1 MFEPQR
7 FVNLQENSNFGD
19 PKSWLSGDNR
29 NIMNGNSSPTHLPTH
44 SSLTYSNANLDRV
57 LYNDLVEMIPLVQS
71 LIERKPSS
79 SFTRRGSMIYT
90 KTPSR
95 ESLSGNDIQH
105 LSLCLNKYAMEVLC
119 RIIKGILTNKVTD
132 MKGRNGA
139 QSIPMRKKKD
149 KVDKN
154 GSNNQDGEDCSI
166 FSSEALATEKE
177 NEELI
182 SFREQVED
190 LQKKLLEKDELLK
203 SAELS
208 KNQINDVRAELG
220 KLKRDAAVKDSLIKS
235 IQLQLSDAK
244 IKLADKQAALEKTQ
258 WEAMTSKQ
266 KVEEL
271 QNNIDSMQGEFS
283 SFMLLLNGLTKNNPT
298 THADDYDLEPYPLDP
313 LPCMDDVNDEELQ
326 KMEEAR
332 QAYVAAVAA
341 TKEKQDEES
350 LAAAASA
357 RLYLQS
363 FLFRSESME

>member
-1 MFEPQR
+1 
-7 FVNLQENSNFGD
+7 
-19 PKSWLSGDNR
+19 
-29 NIMNGNSSPTHLPTH
+29 
-44 SSLTYSNANLDRV
+44 
-57 LYNDLVEMIPLVQS
+57 
-71 LIERKPSS
+71 
-79 SFTRRGSMIYT
+79 
-90 KTPSR
+90 
-95 ESLSGNDIQH
+95 
-105 LSLCLNKYAMEVLC
+105 
-119 RIIKGILTNKVTD
+119 

-182 SFREQVED
+182 SLREQVED

-208 KNQINDVRAELG
+208 KIQINDARAELG
-220 KLKRDAAVKDSLIKS
+220 KLKRDAAEKDSLIKS

-244 IKLADKQAALEKTQ
+244 IKLADKQAALEKTR

-298 THADDYDLEPYPLDP
+298 SHADDYDLEPYPLDP

-326 KMEEAR
+326 TMEEAR

-357 RLYLQS
+357 RFHVLLNVS
-363 FLFRSESME
+363 CSKLSDLSLKHSARAH

>member
-1 MFEPQR
+1 
-7 FVNLQENSNFGD
+7 
-19 PKSWLSGDNR
+19 
-29 NIMNGNSSPTHLPTH
+29 
-44 SSLTYSNANLDRV
+44 
-57 LYNDLVEMIPLVQS
+57 
-71 LIERKPSS
+71 
-79 SFTRRGSMIYT
+79 
-90 KTPSR
+90 
-95 ESLSGNDIQH
+95 
-105 LSLCLNKYAMEVLC
+105 MEVLC

>member
-19 PKSWLSGDNR
+19 PKSWLSGDNG

-95 ESLSGNDIQH
+95 ESLSGN
-105 LSLCLNKYAMEVLC
+105 
-119 RIIKGILTNKVTD
+119 VTD

-244 IKLADKQAALEKTQ
+244 IKLADKQAALEKAQ

-341 TKEKQDEES
+341 TKEKEDEES